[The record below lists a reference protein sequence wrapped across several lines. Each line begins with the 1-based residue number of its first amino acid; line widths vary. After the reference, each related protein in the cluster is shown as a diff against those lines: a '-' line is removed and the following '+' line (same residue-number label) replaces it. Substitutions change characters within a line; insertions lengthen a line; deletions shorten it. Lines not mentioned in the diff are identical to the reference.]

1 MLFRKTEFPNTAPRL
16 LLTLKDSEIPQLQEF
31 IDNINLPFKNKF
43 LELVFENF
51 ELSYAVNNLN
61 LQLLVLMNGMEAL
74 FNKGSNGEIIYKI
87 SRNASVLLGK
97 DKDEAVTIE
106 KTLKELYHKRSN
118 IVHTGKADITEEEV
132 SKLRSYLRKSII
144 GFHKLNQDKDS
155 TLNLL
160 NSHGF
165 GDSPIKN
172 L

>member
-31 IDNINLPFKNKF
+31 IDNTNLPFKNKF
-43 LELVFENF
+43 LELAFENF

-97 DKDEAVTIE
+97 DNFS
-106 KTLKELYHKRSN
+106 YSN
-118 IVHTGKADITEEEV
+118 LHCLIFLLT
-132 SKLRSYLRKSII
+132 SI
-144 GFHKLNQDKDS
+144 
-155 TLNLL
+155 LL
-160 NSHGF
+160 F
-165 GDSPIKN
+165 YY
-172 L
+172 